1 MKLEVVMFLK
11 RVELQGFKSF
21 ADKTIITFDNNVTG
35 IVGPNG
41 CGKSN
46 VNDAIRWVLGE
57 QSAKSLR
64 GASMSDVIFS
74 GSQGRKAINMAEVTL
89 VFDNTKKYF
98 DIEFG
103 EVSITRRLFRN
114 SGEAEYLINNVPCR
128 LKDVVNMVMDSGLG
142 RDSLSVISQGNIQSF
157 VESKPEDRRALFE
170 EAAGVAKYKKRK
182 NESLNKL
189 NRTQENLLRVEDIVE
204 ELEARVAPLK
214 RQAKKAAIFLEK
226 KQQLETIEIS
236 VIVDE
241 VQLYD
246 NRIEEL
252 KNKTFENES
261 QRAIAETTMQVE
273 DQKNQQDHQ
282 EMSVLDQDIHRL
294 QNEFMKVVNEISTL
308 DARKTEIDEKRK
320 YTMEYANDAQRI
332 VELKKMLDEA
342 KYEYEDRNG
351 RLKDLKA
358 EYQLSLN
365 NYEQLDQSF
374 STLAEEN
381 SSITSYINK
390 LSNRKEVLS
399 NLMRSPFNH
408 QQGVKTIMDNKDSLY
423 GICGVVSQLLI
434 PNEGYE
440 EAISS
445 ALGGALYHIVSE
457 DEDCARNAISFLKKN
472 KSGRATFLPM
482 TVLKEHL
489 LPQGDAIV
497 AESINGYLGVA
508 NRFVSFDEE
517 FAIVANT
524 LLGNVL
530 VCDKLIHANELARLL
545 KYNYKIITLDGEIV
559 HKGGSMTGGKIK
571 DSYSPLTIT
580 RELKQVEERL
590 EKQLLQS
597 DEINAK
603 LNQMRIKLKAVDEQK
618 VQQQLEIAKL
628 QPLVDV
634 KKSKYER
641 LNDEYKEMDPEGK
654 ETQTT
659 QNDELVILL
668 SKAHSSKD
676 TIESSLQM
684 KRDRRFKLGRDVEK
698 REARIRDMRRDLN
711 ILNNI
716 EKEQE
721 IEQAKCEANLDNVLQ
736 RLSSIYE
743 MTYEHAKTLKQE
755 QGDVV
760 LAREEVLRLRSEIN
774 KLGNINL
781 DAPSE
786 YEEVS
791 KRFEMLVT
799 QRDELLVAKDKILEA
814 IDEMDEV
821 MIKQFSEMF
830 HKINDELK
838 ETFRALFG
846 GGKANLYLSD
856 PEDVLNS
863 GIEIS
868 VQPPGKSI
876 DNMRSLS
883 GGEKALLAMSVLF
896 AILRARVIPLCIFD
910 EVEAALD
917 QANVERFAKYVSNFR
932 GDSQFIIVTHRPG
945 TMNQCEA
952 LYGVT
957 MQQDGVSKLLKVK
970 LKDAIDYIKVD
981 GEVS

>member
-1 MKLEVVMFLK
+1 MFLK

-21 ADKTIITFDNNVTG
+21 ADKTVIEFENDVTG

-64 GASMSDVIFS
+64 GSNMSDVIFS

-89 VFDNTKKYF
+89 VFDNTKKHF
-98 DIEFG
+98 DVEFE
-103 EVSITRRLFRN
+103 EVAITRRLFRN
-114 SGEAEYLINNVPCR
+114 SGEAEYLINNTPCR

-157 VESKPEDRRALFE
+157 VESRPEDRRALFE

-204 ELEARVAPLK
+204 ELEARVNPLK
-214 RQAKKAAIFLEK
+214 RQAKKAETYLEK
-226 KQQLETIEIS
+226 KKTLETIEIS

-241 VQLYD
+241 VQSY
-246 NRIEEL
+246 NSKIEEL
-252 KNKTFENES
+252 KNKSFENES
-261 QRAIAETTMQVE
+261 QRAIAETTIQVE
-273 DQKNQQDHQ
+273 DQKNQEDRQ
-282 EMSVLDQDIHRL
+282 EMSVLDSEVHKL
-294 QNEFMKVVNEISTL
+294 QNEFMNVVNEISTL

-320 YTMEYANDAQRI
+320 YTMEYASDAERI

-342 KYEYEDRNG
+342 KYEYEDREK
-351 RLKDLKA
+351 RLKDLDID
-358 EYQLSLN
+358 YDLSVK
-365 NYEQLDQSF
+365 NYERLDQEFTS
-374 STLAEEN
+374 LAEQN
-381 SSITSYINK
+381 SNITSYVNK

-399 NLMRSPFNH
+399 NLIKSPFNH
-408 QQGVKTIMDNKDSLY
+408 QQGVKTIMDAKESLY
-423 GICGVVSQLLI
+423 GICGVVSQLLL
-434 PNEGYE
+434 PKEGYE

-472 KSGRATFLPM
+472 KSGRATFLPK
-482 TVLKEHL
+482 TVLKERML
-489 LPQGDAIV
+489 SPNDTIV
-497 AESINGYLGVA
+497 AENTTGYLGVA
-508 NRFVSFDEE
+508 NEFVEYEDDY
-517 FAIVANT
+517 AIVANA

-530 VCDKLIHANELARLL
+530 VCEKLIHANELARLL
-545 KYNYKIITLDGEIV
+545 KYNYKIITLDGEVV
-559 HKGGSMTGGKIK
+559 HKGGSMTGGKVR
-571 DSYSPLTIT
+571 DSYSPLTIAK
-580 RELKQVEERL
+580 ELKQVEEKL
-590 EKQLLQS
+590 EKQLLIS
-597 DEINAK
+597 DDLNAK
-603 LNQMRIKLKAVDEQK
+603 LNQTRIQLQGVDEEKNQH
-618 VQQQLEIAKL
+618 QLAIAKL

-634 KKSKYER
+634 KKSKYEK
-641 LNDEYKEMDPEGK
+641 LNDEYKEMNPELLE
-654 ETQTT
+654 ETNVQK
-659 QNDELVILL
+659 DELVIKL
-668 SKAHSSKD
+668 SDAHSSKD
-676 TIESSLQM
+676 KIESDLQV

-698 REARIRDMRRDLN
+698 REARIRDIRRDLN
-711 ILNNI
+711 VLNNL
-716 EKEQE
+716 EREQE
-721 IEQAKCEANLDNVLQ
+721 VERVKCETNLENVLQ

-743 MTYEHAKTLKQE
+743 MTFEHAKTLKQD
-755 QGDVV
+755 QSDVEA
-760 LAREEVLRLRSEIN
+760 AREEVLRLRSEIA
-774 KLGNINL
+774 KLGNVNL
-781 DAPSE
+781 DAPEE
-786 YEEVS
+786 YKEVS
-791 KRFEMLVT
+791 ERFELLVS
-799 QRDELLVAKDKILEA
+799 QRDELLEAKNKILEA

-830 HKINDELK
+830 YKINEELK

-846 GGKANLYLSD
+846 GGKADLYLTD

-863 GIEIS
+863 GIEIT

-876 DNMRSLS
+876 ENMRSLS

-896 AILRARVIPLCIFD
+896 AILRARTIPLCIFD

-917 QANVERFAKYVSNFR
+917 QANVEKFAKYVSNFR
-932 GDSQFIIVTHRPG
+932 GESQFIIVTHRPG
-945 TMNQCEA
+945 TMSQCDA

-957 MQQDGVSKLLKVK
+957 MQKDGVSKFLKVK
-970 LKDAIDYIKVD
+970 LKDAMDYVQPE